1 MLKGRFA
8 QVAEALSLTLMVIGA
23 ICLCQPVSKAIFTN
37 GFPLLFI
44 GFIGLNIFSH
54 RKPV

>member
-1 MLKGRFA
+1 VLKGRFA

-23 ICLCQPVSKAIFTN
+23 ICLCQPVNKAIFTN